1 MKALLSENGKIIAK
15 ICNTHCGHGDSISF
29 FANNKAEKNKVANL
43 LKMKIDISIILE
55 TLREDMIASEKIGRI
70 HLNTRQVMKNIQ
82 RNFNLNVERHRN
94 DATSVRLMIEEMAD
108 LDSQNPVLGYKFQ
121 GSIPRE
127 YENFQEEDFF
137 LKY

>member
-1 MKALLSENGKIIAK
+1 
-15 ICNTHCGHGDSISF
+15 
-29 FANNKAEKNKVANL
+29 
-43 LKMKIDISIILE
+43 MKIDISIILE
-55 TLREDMIASEKIGRI
+55 NLREDMIASEKIGRI

-82 RNFNLNVERHRN
+82 RNFKLNVERHRN

-108 LDSQNPVLGYKFQ
+108 LNSQKPVLGYKFQ

-137 LKY
+137 LEYQHPLQKGMLKEYGNKVVFLDSNHGTNAL